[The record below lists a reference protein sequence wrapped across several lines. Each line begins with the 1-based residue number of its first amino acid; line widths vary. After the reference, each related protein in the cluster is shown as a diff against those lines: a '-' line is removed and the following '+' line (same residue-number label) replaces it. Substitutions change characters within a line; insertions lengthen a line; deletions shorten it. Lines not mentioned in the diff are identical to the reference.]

1 MSSGIAALFAGV
13 AVASTTPYAVVAHL
27 AGVPVRAPTNR
38 TAWGACPRGTVAI
51 GSAEMIDAK
60 RAVLAALPTI
70 AKEAHRPLNT
80 RGARVT
86 AVTHTRR
93 DGFIMPLRS
102 CWGTA
107 FKRSVLVKVFLPT
120 ERRTPSLTGNPW
132 FYVARTKT
140 SWVIWDEPR

>member
-1 MSSGIAALFAGV
+1 MSSGVAALLAGV
-13 AVASTTPYAVVAHL
+13 AVASTTPYPVVAHL
-27 AGVPVRAPTNR
+27 GGVPVRAPTNR
-38 TAWGACPRGTVAI
+38 SAWGACPRGTVAI

-80 RGARVT
+80 LGARVT
-86 AVTHTRR
+86 AVTHSRR
-93 DGFIMPLRS
+93 DGFIMPSRRS

-107 FKRSVLVKVFLPT
+107 FRRSVLVEIFLPA

-132 FYVARTKT
+132 FYVGRTKT
-140 SWVIWDEPR
+140 S